1 MIPDAVAAIIAAAIR
16 EHPTNA
22 PEAQARFAVTDLQ
35 AEGWHIVAP
44 DVANAALRAA

>member
-1 MIPDAVAAIIAAAIR
+1 MIPDAVVAIIAAAIR
-16 EHPTNA
+16 EHPTNS

-35 AEGWHIVAP
+35 TEGWHIVAP